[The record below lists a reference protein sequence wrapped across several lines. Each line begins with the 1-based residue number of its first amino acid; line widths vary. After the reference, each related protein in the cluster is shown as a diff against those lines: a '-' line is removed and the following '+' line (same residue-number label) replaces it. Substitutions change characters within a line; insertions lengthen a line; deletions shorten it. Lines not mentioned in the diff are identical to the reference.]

1 MWPPIKNL
9 LLKSGLVA
17 LLVGMWLIFS
27 PAEMAH
33 ADELTVQV
41 SSSDTSTVT
50 ITPSSTVIIQQAEA
64 SIAQAESTTAQIV
77 SSAAAITGSTETI
90 TATITQAQTSITQAQ
105 AVVDSATVAMAQV
118 DSATVLVAEA
128 EENVA
133 IAQIAVDSQTAV
145 VTTQVQLVD
154 SATAVVTANTTPGL
168 NMTVYSNPGTNAA
181 PDMGGTVVFTGT
193 DTNGI
198 NEQWGSS
205 GPTVNGANTTIT
217 ETFSGNQLNT
227 NIGITVNGTPVSTT
241 NNSGVYIGSIGFPG
255 PGQDP
260 SLSFYT
266 PTQTTT
272 IAMPSGTTSA
282 GFDIFAKN
290 GNTTGLITYTDGTTE
305 TYVLQ
310 HNVSPEYVNY
320 VHRETFTAPA
330 GKTIATVTIPT
341 DWDYFAIDNVSATK
355 PTSTTVI
362 EDFQVKWEGIWTPQ
376 YTGTQYITAPA
387 DDGVRLYLDNQLVI
401 DDWYDKGGG
410 GSTADV
416 ETTAGVSKQ
425 FKMWYYE
432 NGGGANVSLLRYT
445 GSGWEV
451 IPASE
456 FSTTTATPQQLQA
469 VATAQNNLNLAQETL
484 NILESDLT
492 TAEEDLVEAEGNLEE
507 AQNELESAI
516 IAVGVAV
523 VNMNA
528 SVSAAQ
534 AEVNNTL
541 AQEEAARQAAAAA
554 EAARLAAEAAE
565 AMRVAAA
572 QAYAAEQ
579 SRIAAEAAA
588 ARAQAEAAKAEA
600 DRLAA
605 EEAAAQAEAEAQ
617 QAEAERVAAEEAAAK
632 AEEEARAQ
640 EEANA
645 KAEAERLEA
654 EAEAARQAE
663 EQAKAEAEAAEAE
676 AEAARQAEEDAK
688 AEAEAKEK
696 ELEEAK
702 AEEEKAK
709 VEEEKLEEILE
720 EAKDGKELTEEQKE
734 VVVEALI
741 EDLKPGESISAA
753 EIKASGVSYADLPP
767 STPVELRTDENG
779 NALVITAAVAA
790 NIELVQ
796 DPGALLEAAL
806 TDPGAAL
813 AALGSIGADMTEAE
827 REEAT
832 DMVVATVVAAGA
844 AINAAAVATGGATG
858 GSTGGGGSSGGGSG
872 ANSPGSRGG
881 RKW

>member
-1 MWPPIKNL
+1 MSPIRNL
-9 LLKSGLVA
+9 LLKSGLVG
-17 LLVGMWLIFS
+17 LLVGIWLIFS
-27 PAEMAH
+27 PAEIAH

-41 SSSDTSTVT
+41 SSSDTSTVI

-77 SSAAAITGSTETI
+77 SSATAITGSTETV
-90 TATITQAQTSITQAQ
+90 TATIAQAQESIVQAQ
-105 AVVDSATVAMAQV
+105 SAVDSATVAVAQV
-118 DSATVLVAEA
+118 DSATALVADA

-168 NMTVYSNPGTNAA
+168 NMTIYSNPGTNAA
-181 PDMGGTVVFTGT
+181 PTMGGTVVFTGR

-205 GPTVNGANTTIT
+205 GPTVNGANATTT
-217 ETFSGNQLNT
+217 ETFAGNRLNT

-241 NNSGVYIGSIGFPG
+241 NNSGVYIGSIGWPG
-255 PGQDP
+255 GSDP
-260 SLSFYT
+260 SLSFYQ

-272 IAMPSGTTSA
+272 ITLPAGTTAA

-310 HNVSPEYVNY
+310 HNVSSEYVNY

-341 DWDYFAIDNVSATK
+341 DWDYFAIDNVSATR
-355 PTSTTVI
+355 PTSTTVT

-387 DDGVRLYLDNQLVI
+387 DDGVRLYLDNELVI
-401 DDWYDKGGG
+401 DDWFDKGGG
-410 GSTADV
+410 GSTADIA
-416 ETTAGVSKQ
+416 TTAGVAKQ

-432 NGGGANVSLLRYT
+432 NGGGAAVSLLRYT

-469 VATAQNNLNLAQETL
+469 VATAQNNLNIAQETL

-534 AEVNNTL
+534 AEVNNIL

-600 DRLAA
+600 DRVAA

-632 AEEEARAQ
+632 AEEEAKAQ

-663 EQAKAEAEAAEAE
+663 ENAKAEAEAAEAE

-702 AEEEKAK
+702 AEEEKAQA
-709 VEEEKLEEILE
+709 EEEKLEKILE

-734 VVVEALI
+734 VVVEALL
-741 EDLKPGESISAA
+741 ENLKPGESISAA
-753 EIKASGVSYADLPP
+753 EIRASGVSYSDLPP

-796 DPGALLEAAL
+796 DPGALLAAAL

-844 AINAAAVATGGATG
+844 AINAVAAAGGAAG